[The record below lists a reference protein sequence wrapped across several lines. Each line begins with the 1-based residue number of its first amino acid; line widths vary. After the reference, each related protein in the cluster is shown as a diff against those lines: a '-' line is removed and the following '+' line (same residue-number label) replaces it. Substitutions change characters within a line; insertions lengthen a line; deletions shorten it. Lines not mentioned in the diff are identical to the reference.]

1 MGSMKQKRHK
11 KTAEHAV
18 DWLPIDSRLVL
29 PLFSFGHIHGAAKV
43 FLTIEMTLAVG
54 VVLGS
59 LGMAI
64 LHLVG

>member
-1 MGSMKQKRHK
+1 MN
-11 KTAEHAV
+11 
-18 DWLPIDSRLVL
+18 WLPIDSRLVL
-29 PLFSFGHIHGAAKV
+29 PLFSFGHVHGVAKI

-64 LHLVG
+64 LHLVGLQ